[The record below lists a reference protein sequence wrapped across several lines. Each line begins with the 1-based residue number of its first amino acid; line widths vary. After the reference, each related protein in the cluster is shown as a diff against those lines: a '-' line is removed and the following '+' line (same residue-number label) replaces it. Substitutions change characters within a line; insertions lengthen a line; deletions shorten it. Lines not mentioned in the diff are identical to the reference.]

1 MADSVV
7 AEAAERSRFRKTTD
21 VAVAEA
27 VAEAAAEG
35 AEVPV
40 AVDAAEAAD
49 ASLAHASDAEKSDT
63 ERASAVL
70 QRQ

>member
-1 MADSVV
+1 MTDGAL
-7 AEAAERSRFRKTTD
+7 AEATERSRSRKTTD
-21 VAVAEA
+21 MAVAEA

-40 AVDAAEAAD
+40 AVDAAEAVG
-49 ASLAHASDAEKSDT
+49 ASLAHASDAEKSGT

>member
-7 AEAAERSRFRKTTD
+7 AEAAERSRFRMATS
-21 VAVAEA
+21 VAVA
-27 VAEAAAEG
+27 VVVAEG
-35 AEVPV
+35 AEVLV
-40 AVDAAEAAD
+40 AADAAEVVGV
-49 ASLAHASDAEKSDT
+49 SLAHASDAVKSGT